1 MHVDRVIIILQF
13 IIANLKCRASDR
25 RRALIK
31 IHDDRRNYD
40 DLTNM
45 KYRNKI
51 HTIILINECTIILT
65 EISYKKLYGRN
76 T

>member
-31 IHDDRRNYD
+31 IRDDEKNYSEPI
-40 DLTNM
+40 NVKYIEM
-45 KYRNKI
+45 KYI
-51 HTIILINECTIILT
+51 H
-65 EISYKKLYGRN
+65 K
-76 T
+76 